1 MISACA
7 ILTWDLQRS
16 GAITSRDFAVTLFLV
31 WDLKQDLQWSGAVS
45 SRDFAFTLL
54 LLWDLKQTTKITSRD
69 FAFRLFL
76 VWDFE
81 LSGKINILL
90 KALVAPPKSRR
101 DPDPAPHTQEKDSVL
116 GV

>member
-31 WDLKQDLQWSGAVS
+31 WDLKQDLQWSGAIT
-45 SRDFAFTLL
+45 SRDFAFTRFLV
-54 LLWDLKQTTKITSRD
+54 WDLKQTTKITSRD
-69 FAFRLFL
+69 FAFSLFL

-90 KALVAPPKSRR
+90 KALVAPQNPAEIPIPHHTPKRKT
-101 DPDPAPHTQEKDSVL
+101 PC
-116 GV
+116 

>member
-1 MISACA
+1 MIS
-7 ILTWDLQRS
+7 ILMWDLQRS

-31 WDLKQDLQWSGAVS
+31 RDLKQDLQWSGAIT

-54 LLWDLKQTTKITSRD
+54 LVWDLKQTTKITSRD

-90 KALVAPPKSRR
+90 KALVAPQNPAEIPIPHHTPKRKT
-101 DPDPAPHTQEKDSVL
+101 PC
-116 GV
+116 